1 MNLPIEFEEK
11 MQDLLGGEY
20 NDYLKCYEEPR
31 HYGLRVNTS
40 KISIDRFLEIAP
52 WPLRPIPW
60 IENGFYYDGEK
71 YQPAKHPYYFAGLY
85 YLQEPSAMT
94 PANRLPI
101 EAGDRVLDVCAAP
114 GGKATELGA
123 KLNGSGVLIAN
134 DLSNSRARGLLK
146 NIELFGIG
154 NVLVLSEEPGKLV
167 NYFPEY
173 FDKILIDAPCSGE
186 GMFRK
191 DRKMV
196 KAWEEHGP
204 EFFVKIQRSIITQ
217 AAQMLKPGGML
228 LYSTC
233 TFSPE
238 ENEQTIE
245 FLLQEYPQ
253 FKICDIKGYEGFS
266 DGILKASLS
275 GNEQLKKTIRIF
287 PHKMEGEGHFIALLK
302 KEEEAVSE
310 NLKEKEKNNRNKN
323 EKEKRL
329 PDELTEFLKNVKRKF
344 DSSRIDMRGENVYYM
359 PEGLPKLNG
368 VRFLRSGL
376 LLGELKKRRFEPS
389 QALAMNLK
397 KEEYENVLDFSVDGA
412 KLNGSGVLIAN
423 DLSNSRARGLL
434 KNIELFGIGN
444 VLVLSEEPGKL
455 VNYFPE
461 YFDKILIDAPCSGE
475 GMFRKDR
482 KMVKAW
488 EEHGPEFFVKIQ
500 RSIITQAA
508 QMLKPGGMLLYSTCT
523 FSPEENEQTIE
534 FLLQEYPQFK
544 ICDIKGYEGFS
555 DGILKASLSG
565 NEQLKKTIRIFP
577 HKMEGEGHFIALL
590 KKEEEAVSENLKE
603 KEKNNRNKNEK
614 EKRLPDELTEFL
626 KNVKRKFDSSRIDMR
641 GENVYYMPEG
651 LPKLNGVRFLRS
663 GLLLGELK
671 KRRFEPSQALAM
683 NLKKEEYENVLDF
696 SVDDERIIKYLKGET
711 LEVEDLVSSKE
722 KGWYLVCVDGYPLG
736 FGKLSGQMLKNK
748 YLPGWRWQSS

>member
-20 NDYLKCYEEPR
+20 NDYLKCYEDPR

-228 LYSTC
+228 LYSTW

-287 PHKMEGEGHFIALLK
+287 PHKMEGEGHFLALLK
-302 KEEEAVSE
+302 KADGEQPTFKYEKIKKVKLTPETEEFFKNCKMDIDWSHVREHQGKLFY
-310 NLKEKEKNNRNKN
+310 LKEDIPEMKKVRV
-323 EKEKRL
+323 L
-329 PDELTEFLKNVKRKF
+329 RK
-344 DSSRIDMRGENVYYM
+344 
-359 PEGLPKLNG
+359 GLY
-368 VRFLRSGL
+368 
-376 LLGELKKRRFEPS
+376 LGEMKKGRFEPS
-389 QALAMNLK
+389 QSFAVALAAN
-397 KEEYENVLDFSVDGA
+397 EYEPYLSFD
-412 KLNGSGVLIAN
+412 IN
-423 DLSNSRARGLL
+423 D
-434 KNIELFGIGN
+434 
-444 VLVLSEEPGKL
+444 
-455 VNYFPE
+455 
-461 YFDKILIDAPCSGE
+461 
-475 GMFRKDR
+475 
-482 KMVKAW
+482 
-488 EEHGPEFFVKIQ
+488 
-500 RSIITQAA
+500 
-508 QMLKPGGMLLYSTCT
+508 
-523 FSPEENEQTIE
+523 ENT
-534 FLLQEYPQFK
+534 
-544 ICDIKGYEGFS
+544 
-555 DGILKASLSG
+555 
-565 NEQLKKTIRIFP
+565 
-577 HKMEGEGHFIALL
+577 
-590 KKEEEAVSENLKE
+590 V
-603 KEKNNRNKNEK
+603 
-614 EKRLPDELTEFL
+614 
-626 KNVKRKFDSSRIDMR
+626 
-641 GENVYYMPEG
+641 
-651 LPKLNGVRFLRS
+651 
-663 GLLLGELK
+663 
-671 KRRFEPSQALAM
+671 
-683 NLKKEEYENVLDF
+683 
-696 SVDDERIIKYLKGET
+696 KYLKCET
-711 LEVEDLVSSKE
+711 LDVDTNTEGIHLVGTNE
-722 KGWYLVCVDGYPLG
+722 FPLG
-736 FGKLSGQMLKNK
+736 WAKIKKGRLKNK
-748 YLPGWRWQSS
+748 YSSSWRWL